1 MPARDALSDRLIPVQ
16 RLRPGDHAFVGYG
29 DDEVRWEAVTAFVRL
44 GLARGEQVL
53 VLPCPTVPEEE
64 VLARIDFPSRSTVR
78 ARERGQLRVTSM
90 RELITPDA
98 EFTADCQMAR
108 LHAAADRA
116 RAEGYSGLRAF
127 IDMGWVAALGADVAT
142 VARRETGAHALFAG
156 RPYTEVCAYDR
167 RRFDPPVVTA
177 MERAHPRAVLERL
190 GSLRAVSG
198 PDGAVAFVGEAD
210 AANRAGFVRSL
221 EIALARTAATR
232 RLTVDLTRLHFLSV
246 GCAVGLLTLVRGATG
261 HDLVEVCCDRGQH
274 RTLRRLGAEAVPRL
288 AAREVVGPC

>member
-1 MPARDALSDRLIPVQ
+1 MPARDALSARLIPVQ
-16 RLRPGDHAFVGYG
+16 RLRPGDHAFVSYG

-53 VLPCPTVPEEE
+53 VLPCPAVPEEE
-64 VLARIDFPSRSTVR
+64 ALARIDFPSRSTVR

-90 RELITPDA
+90 RELIGPDA
-98 EFTADCQMAR
+98 GFTADRQLAR
-108 LHAAADRA
+108 LHAAVDRA

-127 IDMGWVAALGADVAT
+127 IDMGWVAALGADVAA

-167 RRFDPPVVTA
+167 RRFDPAVVTA

-190 GSLRAVSG
+190 GSLRTVAG

-210 AANRAGFVRSL
+210 AANQAGFVRSL
-221 EIALARTAATR
+221 EIALARTAADR

-246 GCAVGLLTLVRGATG
+246 SCAVGLLTLVRGATG

-274 RTLRRLGAEAVPRL
+274 RTLRRLGADAVPRL
-288 AAREVVGPC
+288 AAREVVRPC